1 MQELLTQLYTTT
13 PPSGPDMVLPIL
25 ISLLVSYLIPI
36 AILVLLIACLIY
48 LRKIFKLLSDMHQ
61 YW

>member
-13 PPSGPDMVLPIL
+13 PLSSPDSILPIL
-25 ISLLVSYLIPI
+25 ISLLASYLIPI

-48 LRKIFKLLSDMHQ
+48 LRKTFKLLSDMHQ